1 MSNLQGGLFL
11 ASGPSYSYYTVKGSV
26 TVPISLLSRSS
37 LLISQNVLQT
47 MAELAPKVI
56 FPRVVKHAMVC
67 LAKPAFCTVTAEEVV
82 IMNTPEGEIYNTSV
96 LERLV
101 CYLKLVTKS
110 DFKFDCQLPGFLFR
124 FLFPL
129 QCQIIRSSKTSKYEE
144 GIQGLFVR
152 GSNLGNG
159 TTRGVLYSGTRSLYM
174 WSKLWRSGWYV

>member
-1 MSNLQGGLFL
+1 
-11 ASGPSYSYYTVKGSV
+11 
-26 TVPISLLSRSS
+26 
-37 LLISQNVLQT
+37 

-124 FLFPL
+124 FFFLCSVKSSEAAKR
-129 QCQIIRSSKTSKYEE
+129 QNMKKESKVYSYEDQIWEMELREVCCTQAQDHCICGLSCGVVVGTFDFRSDDLLHLRSRQDTFHVCHASIPEM
-144 GIQGLFVR
+144 
-152 GSNLGNG
+152 LG
-159 TTRGVLYSGTRSLYM
+159 
-174 WSKLWRSGWYV
+174 